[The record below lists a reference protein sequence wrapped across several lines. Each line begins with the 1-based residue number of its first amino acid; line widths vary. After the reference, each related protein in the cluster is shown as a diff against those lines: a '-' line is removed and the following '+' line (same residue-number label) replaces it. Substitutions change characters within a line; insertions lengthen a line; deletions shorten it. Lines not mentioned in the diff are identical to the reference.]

1 MKMLIDWCSI
11 CGENLRDF
19 EIETRLNHN
28 KRYHPDYHTAQTGIK
43 RNNFFS
49 KEDLK

>member
-1 MKMLIDWCSI
+1 MKMLFDWCPI
-11 CGENLRDF
+11 CKKNLKDF
-19 EIETRLNHN
+19 EIKTRREHD
-28 KRYHPDYHTAQTGIK
+28 KRYHPDYVTAQTGIK